1 MTMYNPKLVKLN
13 LVQKIGAS
21 IARLLFIQ
29 NEDYEPRY
37 KIEKEKITIYN
48 FAYTDSETGY
58 AITDDFILLPPTK
71 QSYNLIDKKSRQIFI
86 NKDVLLDVNKK
97 QIIENVIKEALVET
111 NQASKMDHVRIL
123 NDSSLLVTSDD
134 WSYEIQ

>member
-1 MTMYNPKLVKLN
+1 MPEWSDHSFLYQQP
-13 LVQKIGAS
+13 
-21 IARLLFIQ
+21 LLLQQIVPMLAAMLINYYLF
-29 NEDYEPRY
+29 YH
-37 KIEKEKITIYN
+37 
-48 FAYTDSETGY
+48 S
-58 AITDDFILLPPTK
+58 LL
-71 QSYNLIDKKSRQIFI
+71 SYNLIDKKSRQIFI